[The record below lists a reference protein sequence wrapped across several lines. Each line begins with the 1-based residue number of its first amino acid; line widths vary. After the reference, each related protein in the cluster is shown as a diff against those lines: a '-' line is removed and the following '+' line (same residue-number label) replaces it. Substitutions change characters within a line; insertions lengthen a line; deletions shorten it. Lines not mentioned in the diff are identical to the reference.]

1 MAGLF
6 GNPLKELKEYEE
18 LSEALRNRKAPVQ
31 VSGCMD
37 SQKVHLMDTLRS
49 EYPYCLVV
57 TYNELRAKE
66 IYEDFKLFTREAAL
80 YPAKDLIFYNADVQG
95 SLLAIQRLSVLKAM
109 REKQG

>member
-37 SQKVHLMDTLRS
+37 SQKVHLMDELRS

-95 SLLAIQRLSVLKAM
+95 SLLARQRLSV
-109 REKQG
+109 